1 MRKAIPVA
9 LAGMLVLSMAAWM
22 PGASAQSHRHS
33 HEDHEGISYVI
44 TSAGAAMHIKNRTNV
59 ESSMIVHM
67 ETTKANN
74 NAVSF
79 KIREGELKVGD
90 DSYSIKGGKASLAV
104 KSGRLSMTAMLE
116 DDKGKV
122 QLLRMTASMAGLLP
136 HEDEEETEISFKV
149 SKVLRFWKLDMNG
162 QVALSQ
168 TERQLE
174 KL

>member
-33 HEDHEGISYVI
+33 HEDHEGISYVM
-44 TSAGAAMHIKNRTNV
+44 TSAGAATHIKNRTNV

-79 KIREGELKVGD
+79 RTVDGELKVGD
-90 DSYSIKGGKASLAV
+90 DTYSIVGGKANLAV
-104 KSGRLSMTAMLE
+104 KSGRLSMTMMLE

-122 QLLRMTASMAGLLP
+122 QLLRVTARLAEPLP
-136 HEDEEETEISFKV
+136 HESDEQAEISFKV
-149 SKVLRFWKLDMNG
+149 AKALRFWKLDLKGDM
-162 QVALSQ
+162 ALSIPE
-168 TERQLE
+168 TSG
-174 KL
+174 